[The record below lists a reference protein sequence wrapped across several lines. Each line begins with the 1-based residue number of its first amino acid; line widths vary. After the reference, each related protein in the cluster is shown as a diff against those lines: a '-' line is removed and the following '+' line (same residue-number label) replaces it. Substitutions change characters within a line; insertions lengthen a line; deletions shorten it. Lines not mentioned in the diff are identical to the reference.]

1 MPDLLAERKERNGSH
16 LRTIVSK
23 FNPTLGGVFG
33 KYCERILAYL
43 VCAEAGRVKG
53 SSQNL

>member
-1 MPDLLAERKERNGSH
+1 MPDLLTERKERNGSH

-33 KYCERILAYL
+33 KYFERFLAHL

>member
-1 MPDLLAERKERNGSH
+1 MPDLLAERKERNGTH

-23 FNPTLGGVFG
+23 FNPTLSIVFRNH
-33 KYCERILAYL
+33 CERILAHL
-43 VCAEAGRVKG
+43 ICAEAGRVKG